1 LDERFEPSIMTLIQK
16 ILKVILISVGI
27 LGCLGTM
34 FSIVS
39 PYLIFLSLPSGFCLL
54 CGIMIGSEFPE

>member
-1 LDERFEPSIMTLIQK
+1 MKIWQK
-16 ILKVILISVGI
+16 ILKVMLISVGI
-27 LGCLGTM
+27 LGSLGTM

-39 PYLIFLSLPSGFCLL
+39 PYLIFLPLPSGICLL